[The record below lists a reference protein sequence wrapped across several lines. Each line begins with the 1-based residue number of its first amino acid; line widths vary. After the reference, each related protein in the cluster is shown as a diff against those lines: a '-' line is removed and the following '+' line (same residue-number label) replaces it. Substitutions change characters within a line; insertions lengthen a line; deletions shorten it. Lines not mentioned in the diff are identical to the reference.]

1 MAVKHLSR
9 TYAPHAGAVEG
20 APVATRRLSDLAG
33 VFADSAAYQAA
44 CAAGDPIIYTVA
56 SVEPADGDGQLHYGL
71 GTLMPGMIGDEY
83 YCTRGHL
90 HAWRPAAEVYIG
102 LSGVGAMLLE
112 DERSGE
118 SWLEPLDADRIVY
131 VPGFT
136 AHRTV
141 NTGDVPLVYLGIYPA
156 AAGHDYAA
164 IAARNF
170 RALVVAR
177 DGRPTLVQRAG
188 DGAAAAVGRAQEHHH
203 V

>member
-1 MAVKHLSR
+1 MAIEHLTR
-9 TYAPHAGAVEG
+9 AYAPHAGTVEG

-33 VFADSAAYQAA
+33 VFADSAAYRAA
-44 CAAGDPIIYTVA
+44 CAAGDPVIYTVA
-56 SVEPADGDGQLHYGL
+56 SVEAADGDGQLHYGL

-102 LSGVGAMLLE
+102 LSGAGVMLLE

-118 SWLEPLDADRIVY
+118 SWLEPLGADRIVY
-131 VPGFT
+131 VPGYT

-188 DGAAAAVGRAQEHHH
+188 DGAAAAGRAQERSH